1 MAKRN
6 DDVIEFIPAQI
17 EGDFQDESTR
27 STSLEDELKESL
39 KDADDTAEVLLYRQK
54 TANHKDG
61 MSICETWSADIV
73 TWSLIQKTARGYIV
87 DPYNDTHFRIII
99 RKGGKIREHKPFSLA
114 GKTYTPDALPAKGN
128 NDTRDI
134 LNTLVQ
140 MQREQMAD
148 LQRMM
153 VAERENRVDP
163 KESMKEMFMMMGMMR
178 EAMGYSPQAQQVQ
191 QVQQAGAIDQL
202 IGTLAGLAKLKGL
215 AGELGFM
222 SATDVTPE
230 PDNVLSLATKYLP
243 SFLDVVKRNQDIKA
257 AELQT
262 AVLQHNPAPA
272 PAPSPAPAPVS
283 DDPLEELRPVVAQLQ
298 LMAKADEDFTGVVE
312 YVAANADIAAKLKPL
327 LDAPNPYEHL
337 AKAFPEVL
345 AYPSWYADLIDALRE
360 ALTKPVLPV
369 DTRAH
374 EPNNP
379 TLNP

>member
-1 MAKRN
+1 MAKSI
-6 DDVIEFIPAQI
+6 DGVVEFIPAPS
-17 EGDFQDESTR
+17 GDDFQDESTR

-87 DPYNDTHFRIII
+87 DPYSDTHFRIII

-153 VAERENRVDP
+153 LTERENRVDP
-163 KESMKEMFMMMGMMR
+163 KESMKEMFLMMGMMR

-222 SATDVTPE
+222 GATDVTPE

-272 PAPSPAPAPVS
+272 PSPAPAPV
-283 DDPLEELRPVVAQLQ
+283 DPLEELRPVVAQLQ

-312 YVAANADIAAKLKPL
+312 YVAANADIAAKLKPM
-327 LDAPNPYEHL
+327 LDAPNPYELL

-345 AYPSWYADLIDALRE
+345 AYPSWYADLIEALKD
-360 ALTKPVLPV
+360 ALTKPVLAA

-374 EPNNP
+374 EQQNNP
-379 TLNP
+379 AINP

>member
-1 MAKRN
+1 MAKRGE
-6 DDVIEFIPAQI
+6 DVIEFIPAQI
-17 EGDFQDESTR
+17 EGDFEDENTR

-87 DPYNDTHFRIII
+87 DPYNDTYFRIII

-114 GKTYTPDALPAKGN
+114 GKTHTPDALPAKGN

-153 VAERENRVDP
+153 IAERESRVDP
-163 KESMKEMFMMMGMMR
+163 KESMKEMFLMMGMMR

-222 SATDVTPE
+222 GATDVTPE

-257 AELQT
+257 AELQS

-272 PAPSPAPAPVS
+272 PAPAPAPV
-283 DDPLEELRPVVAQLQ
+283 DPLEELRPVVAQLQ

-312 YVAANADIAAKLKPL
+312 YVAANADIAAKLKPV
-327 LDAPNPYEHL
+327 LDAPNPFELL

-345 AYPSWYADLIDALRE
+345 AYPSWYADLIDALKE
-360 ALTKPVLPV
+360 ALTKPALPV
-369 DTRAH
+369 DTPAH
-374 EPNNP
+374 EPHNATINP
-379 TLNP
+379 